1 MSARSEIL
9 TRIRKALADVPA
21 LPPEEDV
28 PQDWV
33 YGRPTAMPD
42 ILERFVEMCVDYKA
56 DVVRAGQGDVGTT
69 VARMLVASGA
79 ASIVL
84 PRGVPGDWRQA
95 IEAQHL
101 AIHEDDPPLT
111 HVQLDRIDAVL
122 TASAVGIAE
131 TGTIVLDH
139 ADDQGRR
146 ELTLVPD
153 LHLVVVRTDQV
164 VSDVPE
170 AVQRL
175 SPAIE
180 QGRPLTWISGPSATS
195 DIELSRVE
203 GVHGPRR
210 LLVVLSE

>member
-21 LPPEEDV
+21 LTPEEDV

-33 YGRPTAMPD
+33 YGRPTVMPD

-101 AIHEDDPPLT
+101 VIHDDDPPLT
-111 HVQLDRIDAVL
+111 HAQLDRIDAVL

-170 AVQRL
+170 AVHRL
-175 SPAIE
+175 TPAIE